1 MSSTTVRPLKYHIA
15 TILINISIDKLIS
28 TPSTPYLAPV
38 PLPFVPDLEWLCIN
52 GSYYS
57 TPFGLQVWN
66 YIELD
71 TYVDPEVYIS
81 LAVDSFLVF

>member
-1 MSSTTVRPLKYHIA
+1 MVRSLIHHIII
-15 TILINISIDKLIS
+15 ILINTSIDNQVSL
-28 TPSTPYLAPV
+28 PSTPYLAPV